1 MRTGK
6 RRLEKKPR
14 TGRNAGQGAQSED
27 HHEDGR
33 PRVLACWRR
42 AQREEATD
50 GLEQCK
56 HVGAPDHYVRSLGV
70 RDGLDFGFFDG

>member
-1 MRTGK
+1 MRAGK
-6 RRLEKKPR
+6 RRLEKSPAPVGVRGKARSRR
-14 TGRNAGQGAQSED
+14 TTTEG
-27 HHEDGR
+27 GR